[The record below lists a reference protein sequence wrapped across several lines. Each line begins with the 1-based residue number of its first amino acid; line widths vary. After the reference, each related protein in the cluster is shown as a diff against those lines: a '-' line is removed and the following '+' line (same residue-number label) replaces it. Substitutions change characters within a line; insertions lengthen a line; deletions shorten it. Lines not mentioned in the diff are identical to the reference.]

1 MTLRIVRSEAGGEAV
16 IALHGWL
23 RDAEVGVFETTS
35 SAIPLPLHIDL
46 ENLAGADGA
55 GLQALHRE
63 RRRGAQLASA
73 SPYIALLLERA
84 ERRSG
89 DEV

>member
-1 MTLRIVRSEAGGEAV
+1 MTLRIVRSNKGGEAV

-35 SAIPLPLHIDL
+35 SGTPLPLCIDL
-46 ENLAGADGA
+46 ENLASADTA

-63 RRRGAQLASA
+63 RRRGARLVGA

-84 ERRSG
+84 ERRLG
-89 DEV
+89 DEA